1 VPTVYVKNAMKINE
15 VIQEGATMNAY
26 YRDEKKGYWS
36 FSDGYRDDESVKGPY
51 FSNASMRE
59 ILSTLGM
66 NPDFEED
73 SPMPIDQ
80 FINLTTQWLK
90 KNVGKQSE
98 PEEPEVTKEPGS
110 ATMISGGRPEGYFN
124 QAIMALNQ
132 TARKIREKYPELTHV
147 SFN

>member
-1 VPTVYVKNAMKINE
+1 MKINE

-26 YRDEKKGYWS
+26 YRDEEKGYWS

-66 NPDFEED
+66 NPDFEDD

-90 KNVGKQSE
+90 KNVGKRSE

-132 TARKIREKYPELTHV
+132 TARKIKEKYPELTHI